1 MHKHWLKVVALVF
14 AASLLGGC
22 GSNKTKTEGEVTDNA
37 GLTDEELAARTQGT
51 ADSSGLEGSSVN
63 DGTGGSDLTAA
74 ASGNIIYFDYDSS
87 EIKEEYR
94 GIVEAAVAHLTS
106 DPNAVVTLEGHT
118 DERGSREY
126 NLALGER
133 RAQAVSRQMTLLGA
147 SANQIRT
154 TSYGEERPQDPGHDE
169 AAYGQNRRVEVRY

>member
-1 MHKHWLKVVALVF
+1 MHKHWLQVLALVF

-22 GSNKTKTEGEVTDNA
+22 GGKTKSDAESSSDNA

-51 ADSSGLEGSSVN
+51 ADSSGLEGSAMD
-63 DGTGGSDLTAA
+63 DGTGGSDLTPA

-87 EIKEEYR
+87 EIREEYR
-94 GIVEAAVAHLTS
+94 GIVEAAVAHITS

-154 TSYGEERPQDPGHDE
+154 SSYGEERPQDPGHDE